1 MPRVVIV
8 MIGYCAYVGAVAA
21 LPLDSRATGV
31 ALRPQAVAGQK
42 VWRVHG
48 CTSCH
53 SMYGLGGHT
62 GPDLTNAWSRL
73 GREYV
78 QTVLRDG
85 VRAMPG
91 FALTDAETVDL
102 LAYLEDADATGVY
115 PPRTN
120 FAPVFGVGR

>member
-1 MPRVVIV
+1 MARVGIVIV
-8 MIGYCAYVGAVAA
+8 GYLAYVGAVAA
-21 LPLDSRATGV
+21 LPLDARATDV
-31 ALRPQAVAGQK
+31 PVRPQAAAGQK

-53 SMYGLGGHT
+53 AIYGLGGHT

-78 QTVLRDG
+78 RTVLHDG
-85 VRAMPG
+85 VRAMPA
-91 FALTDAETVDL
+91 FALTDAEIADL
-102 LAYLEDADATGVY
+102 LAYLEDVDATGVY
-115 PPRTN
+115 PPHTN